1 MSSQNKRAPVRP
13 QSLRGLAVT
22 TGSTPEKRRKGKPE
36 WQALSP
42 TTAWGQMGVS
52 PPNSGSTTPT
62 GSPKFRRNKKDPRQK
77 ILLRMTYLNL
87 ALGVVMI
94 VLYVGGPSYPGH
106 FGTVDDK
113 YNAQTVRHLLAR
125 SLQAASL
132 IYQDS
137 CPSTGVREA
146 NNSILHSALI
156 TGAVIW
162 LLQPV
167 SYCFAR
173 ALYTALQQSVLF
185 LIRSCGQ
192 LYPVRRDACR

>member
-1 MSSQNKRAPVRP
+1 VALRCAFVFPQNKRAPVRP
-13 QSLRGLAVT
+13 QSLRGLAIT
-22 TGSTPEKRRKGKPE
+22 TGSTPEKRRKGGKPE

-106 FGTVDDK
+106 YGTVDDK
-113 YNAQTVRHLLAR
+113 YSVSVVRRLLSR
-125 SLQAASL
+125 SLQTESL
-132 IYQDS
+132 IYQNS

-167 SYCFAR
+167 RACF
-173 ALYTALQQSVLF
+173 QEF
-185 LIRSCGQ
+185 NE
-192 LYPVRRDACR
+192 

>member
-1 MSSQNKRAPVRP
+1 
-13 QSLRGLAVT
+13 
-22 TGSTPEKRRKGKPE
+22 
-36 WQALSP
+36 
-42 TTAWGQMGVS
+42 MGVS